1 MNKEFVKNMIKAE
14 KYKYRAIKEILPSD
28 LRKRVDDLERET
40 LNLIKDVVFEIMK
53 ENLEEKTSK
62 NTTPKTTKKV
72 DIDFS

>member
-14 KYKYRAIKEILPSD
+14 KYKYLAIKEILPSD
-28 LRKRVDDLERET
+28 LRKKVDDLEREA
-40 LNLIKDVVFEIMK
+40 LNSIKDVVFEIMK

-62 NTTPKTTKKV
+62 NTTQKTTKKV